1 MDGARLSLF
10 AVPGLPEIRPGDDLA
25 ALVLD
30 RLAGDDA
37 LASGDVIVF
46 AQKAVSKAE
55 GRVVELAAVTP
66 SPPAQALADQ
76 SGKDPRIVEL
86 ILAESRRIVRAR
98 VGVIIAEH
106 RLGFIMANA
115 GIDQSNS
122 GGGDRAVLLPLD
134 PDASAARL
142 RNEIRRRSG
151 RAVGVV
157 ISDSF
162 GRPWRLGTCGVA
174 IGAAGI
180 AAMIDRRGSPDRDDR
195 PLAATTVGHA
205 DEIAA
210 AASLVMG
217 QADEGRPVVVVR
229 GLAPAGPEAKA
240 AALVRA
246 ADEDLFR

>member
-1 MDGARLSLF
+1 MDEARLSLF

-30 RLAGDDA
+30 RLAGDGA
-37 LASGDVIVF
+37 LEDGDILVF
-46 AQKAVSKAE
+46 AQKVVSKAE
-55 GRVVELAAVTP
+55 GRIVELAAVAP
-66 SPPAQALADQ
+66 SIPAQALAEQ
-76 SGKDPRIVEL
+76 TGKDPRIVEL
-86 ILAESRRIVRAR
+86 ILSESRRIVRAR
-98 VGVIIAEH
+98 IGVIIAEH
-106 RLGFIMANA
+106 RLGPIMANA

-122 GGGDRAVLLPLD
+122 GGDERAVLLPLD

-142 RNEIRRRSG
+142 RDAIRQRCG

-174 IGAAGI
+174 IGAAGV
-180 AAMIDRRGSPDRDDR
+180 AALVDRRGAPDREGR
-195 PLAATTVGHA
+195 PLVATSIGHA

-229 GLAPAGPEAKA
+229 GLGGAGPETPA
-240 AALVRA
+240 AALVRSA
-246 ADEDLFR
+246 GEDLFR

>member
-1 MDGARLSLF
+1 MDGSRLSLF
-10 AVPGLPEIRPGDDLA
+10 AVPGLPEVRPGDDLA

-30 RLAGDDA
+30 RLDGDDA
-37 LASGDVIVF
+37 PLDGDVVVF
-46 AQKAVSKAE
+46 AHKVVSKAE
-55 GRVVELAAVTP
+55 GRIVELAGVAP
-66 SPPAQALADQ
+66 SIPAQALADQ
-76 SGKDPRIVEL
+76 TGKDPRIAEL

-115 GIDQSNS
+115 GVDQSNS
-122 GGGDRAVLLPLD
+122 GGGDRAILLPLD

-142 RNEIRRRSG
+142 RDAIHRRCG
-151 RAVGVV
+151 RTIGVV

-174 IGAAGI
+174 IGAAGV
-180 AAMIDRRGSPDRDDR
+180 AALLDRRGDPDRDGR
-195 PLAATTVGHA
+195 ALAATTIGHA

-217 QADEGRPVVVVR
+217 QAGEGRPVVVVR
-229 GLAPAGPEAKA
+229 GLGAGGPEARA
-240 AALVRA
+240 AMLVRA
-246 ADEDLFR
+246 PAEDLFR